1 LVLEFR
7 LKPVSKHRLKPEL
20 QHPNAATGRT
30 PVPRQMG
37 IPDAMASDTPQ
48 AAVTASV
55 ADGTHPVRDKVRIRF
70 RKGDDLRLLSH
81 HDLMRAFQRMLRRA
95 ALPVQQSQGFHPQ
108 PRLIF
113 ALSLPLGVIG
123 CEEVVEIELD
133 QMLPLDE
140 LRERLVRQAPQ
151 GLEILSIRRIGV
163 RDGAQVRRLTYRLA
177 VPAEHVAGVAERI
190 AVVLASPECW
200 VERTRP
206 PVRRVDLRSFLSD
219 LRLIEL
225 SPNTFALE
233 MELFLTPH
241 GTARP
246 EEVLTVLGLQDLIEA
261 GAILERSRL
270 ELEDEFVHQITAEGI
285 A

>member
-1 LVLEFR
+1 
-7 LKPVSKHRLKPEL
+7 
-20 QHPNAATGRT
+20 
-30 PVPRQMG
+30 
-37 IPDAMASDTPQ
+37 MASDTPQ

-55 ADGTHPVRDKVRIRF
+55 ADGTPPVRDKVRIRF
-70 RKGDDLRLLSH
+70 RKGDALRLLSH

-123 CEEVVEIELD
+123 CEEVVEIELY
-133 QMLPLDE
+133 QVLTLDE
-140 LRERLVRQAPQ
+140 LRERLVRQAPK
-151 GLEILSIRRIGV
+151 GLDILSIRRIGV

-177 VPAEHVAGVAERI
+177 VPAERVATLAERI
-190 AVVLASPECW
+190 ATVLASPECW

-206 PVRRVDLRSFLSD
+206 PVRRVDLRAFLSD
-219 LRLIEL
+219 LRLTEL

-246 EEVLTVLGLQDLIEA
+246 DEVLTVLGLQDLVEA
-261 GAILERSRL
+261 GAILERSCL